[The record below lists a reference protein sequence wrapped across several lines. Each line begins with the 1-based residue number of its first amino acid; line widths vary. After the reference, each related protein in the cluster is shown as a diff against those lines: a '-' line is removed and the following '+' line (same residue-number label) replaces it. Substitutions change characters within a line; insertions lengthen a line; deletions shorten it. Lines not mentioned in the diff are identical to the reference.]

1 MNRLYTSW
9 LLGIVTLAGFGSSLG
24 SANAQTTY
32 TFNATYDGTST
43 LLRQITEDIATR
55 SISGLSNDAPYGLTK
70 ASGFAY
76 VKTNP
81 IDGSYRF
88 SSNPQTFGLQ
98 NQPLGGVT
106 LFGEGANKL
115 FYQFEDGA
123 GVFNP
128 ETLTTTSSNTNIIT
142 GGEGIFEGA
151 TGTLSNSEVFQ
162 VANLLVDPT
171 SASKGIVKINGAIT
185 VPISKRVPE
194 PNTTAA
200 FVAIGVGATFLLRRR
215 RLLTVRSLIFR
226 VEEELMP

>member
-9 LLGIVTLAGFGSSLG
+9 LLGIVTLVGFGSRVESVK
-24 SANAQTTY
+24 AQTTY
-32 TFNATYDGTST
+32 TFNATYDGTSA
-43 LLRQITEDIATR
+43 LLRQVTEDIAAR

-70 ASGFAY
+70 ASGLTY

-106 LFGEGANKL
+106 LFGEGTNKL

-151 TGTLSNSEVFQ
+151 TGTLTNSEVFQ

-185 VPISKRVPE
+185 VPITQKVPE
-194 PNTTAA
+194 PNVTAA
-200 FVAIGVGATFLLRRR
+200 LVGVSIGTAFLLRRR
-215 RLLTVRSLIFR
+215 RQSKEICLPLHNTARLKI
-226 VEEELMP
+226 